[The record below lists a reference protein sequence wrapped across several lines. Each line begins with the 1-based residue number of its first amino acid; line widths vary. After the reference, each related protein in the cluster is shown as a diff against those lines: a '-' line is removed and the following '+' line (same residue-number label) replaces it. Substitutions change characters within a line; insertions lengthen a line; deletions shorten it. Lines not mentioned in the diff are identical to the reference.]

1 MSNTVIMKNAVL
13 SVLLLLFFVSIS
25 NAQEVKLNTPDVL
38 TADTIWLNQR
48 QKVCDKDTATFIR
61 MVTTNQS
68 LDFIIKDYYLTGELY
83 MTGKL
88 SSQEPEVREGDF
100 IWYYKDGKKKRLI
113 SYENS
118 VRVKFKYWDVNGN
131 EIKGENI
138 AVEKMPQFPN
148 GDKGLMEFVQSNL
161 RYPKEA
167 AQFKI
172 QGTVIVRFTVDE
184 KGKVTNPTVIR
195 SVHQLLDSEA
205 VRVVKLLPE
214 WKPGTS
220 DGEPVKVYYTL
231 PMMFRLKV

>member
-38 TADTIWLNQR
+38 TADTIWLNQK

-61 MVTTNQS
+61 MATTNQS

-161 RYPKEA
+161 RYPKDA

-172 QGTVIVRFTVDE
+172 QGTVVVRFTVDE
-184 KGKVTNPTVIR
+184 KGNVTNPTVIR

-205 VRVVKLLPE
+205 LRVVKLLPE

>member
-13 SVLLLLFFVSIS
+13 SVLFVLLFVSVS
-25 NAQEVKLNTPDVL
+25 KAEEVKINTPDVL
-38 TADTIWLNQR
+38 VADTLWLNQR

-88 SSQEPEVREGDF
+88 SSLEPEVREGDF
-100 IWYYKDGKKKRLI
+100 VWYYKNGKKKRLI
-113 SYENS
+113 TYENS
-118 VRVKFKYWDVNGN
+118 VRVNFKYWNIDGN
-131 EIKGENI
+131 EIKWENI

>member
-38 TADTIWLNQR
+38 TADTIWLNQK

-61 MVTTNQS
+61 MATTNQS

-88 SSQEPEVREGDF
+88 SSLEPEVREGDF

-161 RYPKEA
+161 RYPKDA

-172 QGTVIVRFTVDE
+172 QGTVVVRFTVDE
-184 KGKVTNPTVIR
+184 KGNVTNPTVIR

-205 VRVVKLLPE
+205 LRVVKLLPE